1 MKDKLSN
8 AVSSEEIATI
18 EREKNKLIHDKDR
31 EVRQLKREKENL
43 QRELDESRAEEREEY
58 EQQ

>member
-1 MKDKLSN
+1 MKEQLAS
-8 AVSSEEIATI
+8 AASREEITTI

>member
-8 AVSSEEIATI
+8 AVSREEIASV
-18 EREKNKLIHDKDR
+18 ERDKNKLISEKDR

-43 QRELDESRAEEREEY
+43 QREIDESRAEEREEY

>member
-1 MKDKLSN
+1 MKDQLAS
-8 AVSSEEIATI
+8 AASSEDIASI
-18 EREKNKLIHDKDR
+18 EREKNKLINDKDR
-31 EVRQLKREKENL
+31 EVRQLRREKENL

>member
-8 AVSSEEIATI
+8 PVSKEEIASV
-18 EREKNKLIHDKDR
+18 EREKYKLINEKDR

-43 QRELDESRAEEREEY
+43 QREIDESRAEEREKY